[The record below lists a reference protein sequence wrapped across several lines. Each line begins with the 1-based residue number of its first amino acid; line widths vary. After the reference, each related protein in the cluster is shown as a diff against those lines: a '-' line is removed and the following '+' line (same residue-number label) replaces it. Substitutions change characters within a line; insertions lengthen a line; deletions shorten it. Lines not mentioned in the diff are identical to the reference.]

1 MIANPSTGAINVRY
15 PFVFGI
21 LRSMYNIN
29 GICISNIVSG
39 IRVIKTKK
47 PVIIPTM
54 YAVCISI
61 SVLNVRCTEKLKK
74 IKLAVLSIAADTC
87 MAIKGTSLI
96 KGTVNKGMSV
106 DNIKRNIA
114 YLKTCNPLCLVKS

>member
-1 MIANPSTGAINVRY
+1 MIANPNNGAINVRY

-21 LRSMYNIN
+21 LRSMYNIK

-47 PVIIPTM
+47 PVSMPMI
-54 YAVCISI
+54 YAVCMSISI
-61 SVLNVRCTEKLKK
+61 LNVRCTEKLKK
-74 IKLAVLSIAADTC
+74 IKLAVLSIAADKCTI
-87 MAIKGTSLI
+87 IKGTALI
-96 KGTVNKGMSV
+96 NGIVNRGISV

-114 YLKTCNPLCLVKS
+114 YLKTCNPLCRVRS